1 MNVNDVK
8 KKARL
13 LQSDKLY
20 GVDEIVK
27 LGLIVDS
34 KLQPSRFKVYKL
46 IQSGQ
51 LQATNLGNK
60 DGRNP
65 RWFVQ
70 GKHLRAYVSKLLNIK
85 F

>member
-1 MNVNDVK
+1 MKVSEVK
-8 KKARL
+8 RKVKVL
-13 LQSDKLY
+13 ESDKLY
-20 GVDEIVK
+20 SIDDIVK

-46 IQSGQ
+46 IQSGE
-51 LQATNLGNK
+51 LPATNLGNK
-60 DGRNP
+60 EGRNP